1 MVSVEDRRLFRVL
14 RAVLATAFLVFTLAT
29 YYVWRQYGSTRPS
42 LMDQGSGQVHPLYAL
57 GWTVYLTRSITTSRS
72 GASGIAAVF
81 CLVGAVT
88 LDTFV
93 LGKKEC
99 D

>member
-1 MVSVEDRRLFRVL
+1 LVSVEDRRLFRAL

-42 LMDQGSGQVHPLYAL
+42 LMDQGAGQVHPLYTL
-57 GWTVYLTRSITTSRS
+57 GWTVYLTRSDQFRLY
-72 GASGIAAVF
+72 GLGIAAVL
-81 CLVGAVT
+81 CLVGAVA

>member
-1 MVSVEDRRLFRVL
+1 
-14 RAVLATAFLVFTLAT
+14 
-29 YYVWRQYGSTRPS
+29 
-42 LMDQGSGQVHPLYAL
+42 MDEGAGQVHPLYAL
-57 GWTVYLTRSITTSRS
+57 GWTVYLTRSDQFRLYAL
-72 GASGIAAVF
+72 GVAAVC
-81 CLVGAVT
+81 CLVGAVA

>member
-1 MVSVEDRRLFRVL
+1 MVSAENRRLFRFL
-14 RAVLATAFLVFTLAT
+14 RAALATAFLVFTLAT
-29 YYVWRQYGSTRPS
+29 YYVWRQFGSTRPS
-42 LMDQGSGQVHPLYAL
+42 LVDQGAGQVHPLYAL
-57 GWTVYLTRSITTSRS
+57 GWTVYLTRSDQYQLY
-72 GASGIAAVF
+72 GLGVAAVF
-81 CLVGAVT
+81 CLIGAVA

>member
-1 MVSVEDRRLFRVL
+1 LVSAENRRLYRAL
-14 RAVLATAFLVFTLAT
+14 RALLATAFLLLTLAT
-29 YYVWRQYGSTRPS
+29 YNLWRQYGSTRPS
-42 LMDQGSGQVHPLYAL
+42 LMDEGSGQVHPLYAL
-57 GWTVYLTRSITTSRS
+57 GWTVYLTRSDQFRLY
-72 GASGIAAVF
+72 GLGVAAAF
-81 CLVGAVT
+81 CLVGAVA